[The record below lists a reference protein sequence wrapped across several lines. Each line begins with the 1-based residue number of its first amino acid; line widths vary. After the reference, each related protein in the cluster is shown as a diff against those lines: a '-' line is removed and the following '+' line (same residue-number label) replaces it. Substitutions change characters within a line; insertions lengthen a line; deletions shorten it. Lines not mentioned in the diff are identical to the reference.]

1 MERRAKMMSQP
12 VAEGQDATTALLPAR
27 HPRLRDAAV
36 ILAIFST
43 VCYFAFSQGVAGFL
57 GFVLKI
63 VARLVHASN

>member
-1 MERRAKMMSQP
+1 MMRQP
-12 VAEGQDATTALLPAR
+12 IAEGQDAAAELLPAR

-36 ILAIFST
+36 ILAIIST

-63 VARLVHASN
+63 FARLAHAPN

>member
-1 MERRAKMMSQP
+1 MMVQP
-12 VAEGQDATTALLPAR
+12 AESEDPATELLPAR